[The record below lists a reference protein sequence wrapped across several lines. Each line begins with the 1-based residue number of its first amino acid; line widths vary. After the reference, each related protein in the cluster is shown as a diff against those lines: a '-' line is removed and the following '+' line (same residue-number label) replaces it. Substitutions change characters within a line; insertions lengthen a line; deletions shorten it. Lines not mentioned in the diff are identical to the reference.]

1 MTSNPPR
8 AWILRT
14 CRGLS
19 LILPV
24 CGWIPV
30 LKAEVLVD
38 SIGSGTTNSSVD
50 ISVGFAGTMGFRTD
64 GRRHRLDSVDLMMNV
79 HVPALCEGRV
89 YAANGDYS
97 PVGPV
102 LGILNSPASF
112 AQDPVFEVASFVPS
126 SPVVLEPHSNYAFV
140 LMATTEGGAFHWQV
154 ERVENPQTI
163 NGSVAGAGFMP
174 RKILVSPY
182 LHLAPENA
190 DSSPTF
196 DLTYSNNM
204 TWSGRVNV
212 TPAPVCETLPAWR
225 ARTLNPANAESPPP
239 SGDLDDPD
247 GDGVVNLL
255 EYALDTDPLAPNPG
269 VEPAAIVVS
278 GMTYPAVTFRRRLC
292 RDHLQYVVETSDDL
306 SKWDRGVEHVV
317 EAPPALDNSDGTE
330 QVIFRSVIPFQAG
343 PRRFMRL
350 KVDYSGPE

>member
-1 MTSNPPR
+1 M
-8 AWILRT
+8 
-14 CRGLS
+14 
-19 LILPV
+19 
-24 CGWIPV
+24 
-30 LKAEVLVD
+30 AEVLVD

-64 GRRHRLDSVDLMMNV
+64 GRRHHLDSVDLMMNV

-102 LGILNSPASF
+102 LGILSSPASF

-140 LMATTEGGAFHWQV
+140 LMATTEGGSFHLQA
-154 ERVENPQTI
+154 ERNDNPTTT
-163 NGSVAGAGFMP
+163 NGSVRGQGFMP
-174 RKILVSPY
+174 QKVLVSPY
-182 LHLAPENA
+182 LHLAPELA
-190 DSSPTF
+190 VPSETF
-196 DLTYSNNM
+196 DLGGSADVW

-212 TPAPVCETLPAWR
+212 TPLPPCETLAEWR
-225 ARTLNPANAESPPP
+225 LRRLSPIDPEKPP
-239 SGDLDDPD
+239 SSGDLDDPD

-255 EYALDTDPLAPNPG
+255 EYALDTDPLVPNPA
-269 VEPAAIVVS
+269 VEAAAIVVS

-317 EAPPALDNSDGTE
+317 EAPPALDNADGTE
-330 QVIFRSVIPFQAG
+330 QVIFRSVIPLQAG

-350 KVDYSGPE
+350 AVDYSGPE